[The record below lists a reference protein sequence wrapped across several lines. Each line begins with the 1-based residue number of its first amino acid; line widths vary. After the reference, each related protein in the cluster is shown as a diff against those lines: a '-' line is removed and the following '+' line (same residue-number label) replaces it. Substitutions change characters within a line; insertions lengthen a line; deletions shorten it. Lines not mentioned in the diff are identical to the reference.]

1 MQGLRNGSVWKYLFC
16 LMTGFWCP
24 FQSYFR
30 SPVERSTKQRLVL
43 DALEQRDEAG
53 KRTEELVGVYL
64 DRLRVLNTSSLALQF
79 FLQFH
84 FKVEKALLAPPGQAV
99 SVGVKRPPS
108 LITGLGPRLH
118 GDSMPPPPPGGMH
131 GMPPMMPHMH
141 PQMPPPGALPPH
153 MRPLSINR

>member
-1 MQGLRNGSVWKYLFC
+1 MSAY
-16 LMTGFWCP
+16 
-24 FQSYFR
+24 
-30 SPVERSTKQRLVL
+30 
-43 DALEQRDEAG
+43 EQRIEPPD
-53 KRTEELVGVYL
+53 RRWQYL
-64 DRLRVLNTSSLALQF
+64 LFAAEPYETISFKVPSREIDKAETRFWTHWNRETKQF